1 MGPPDTGFGC
11 EQAVLPSTLCGWLE
25 VLVLSALS
33 VCRKGYSRWEVIQNI
48 LELHL
53 RSRLGLKSSRPQ
65 AGVTHT
71 ALLAQLQP
79 WVSPTCSSQEEAA
92 QLQPWV
98 SPTCSSQEEADN
110 KPGPLREGRQNPE
123 HLCARV
129 NSPLPEHSGPA
140 CREKARKAACKGRP
154 LTWPPPGG
162 RQRSWGPHPE
172 TTPPQNPQPCVR
184 HQGLCLL
191 GSQGAGGHGPGRVHL
206 KVVFLSLQAIN
217 AGEGVE
223 RREPS
228 YPVGGTA
235 N

>member
-79 WVSPTCSSQEEAA
+79 WVSPTCSSQEEA
-92 QLQPWV
+92 
-98 SPTCSSQEEADN
+98 DN
-110 KPGPLREGRQNPE
+110 KPGPHREGRQNPE

-140 CREKARKAACKGRP
+140 CREEARKAACKGRP